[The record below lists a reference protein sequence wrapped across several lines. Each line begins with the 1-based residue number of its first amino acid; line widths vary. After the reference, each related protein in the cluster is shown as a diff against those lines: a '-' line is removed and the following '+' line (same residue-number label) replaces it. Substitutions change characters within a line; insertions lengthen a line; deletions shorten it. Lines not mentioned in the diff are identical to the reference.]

1 MAYDKLQKDSGD
13 EYKNTYFYKIF
24 YFRISN
30 ALINISMSIIILII
44 FSNIYVKERLSKID
58 TILLSSKKKFNVL
71 YSKLGMALIIPTFI
85 YLTYIVIIGIITAM
99 QYGFPNMGYLQ
110 AYRIV
115 ENPVFLQ
122 GSITINQYLIL
133 TVLTIIALYVE
144 FSLFTSMC
152 SFLSKDSISSIVSA
166 TVILILFKVLSEAKF
181 LAKEVLKLLNN
192 INFVDTF
199 RNPQIYIGTYK
210 GSIIL
215 LNNTLDLYYLC
226 YLILVIFIILGIAVN
241 IYIYLR
247 KYFKEYWFLVV

>member
-1 MAYDKLQKDSGD
+1 
-13 EYKNTYFYKIF
+13 
-24 YFRISN
+24 
-30 ALINISMSIIILII
+30 
-44 FSNIYVKERLSKID
+44 
-58 TILLSSKKKFNVL
+58 
-71 YSKLGMALIIPTFI
+71 
-85 YLTYIVIIGIITAM
+85 
-99 QYGFPNMGYLQ
+99 
-110 AYRIV
+110 
-115 ENPVFLQ
+115 
-122 GSITINQYLIL
+122 
-133 TVLTIIALYVE
+133 
-144 FSLFTSMC
+144 MC

-241 IYIYLR
+241 IYI
-247 KYFKEYWFLVV
+247 FKKVF

>member
-1 MAYDKLQKDSGD
+1 MCIRD
-13 EYKNTYFYKIF
+13 
-24 YFRISN
+24 R
-30 ALINISMSIIILII
+30 
-44 FSNIYVKERLSKID
+44 
-58 TILLSSKKKFNVL
+58 
-71 YSKLGMALIIPTFI
+71 
-85 YLTYIVIIGIITAM
+85 
-99 QYGFPNMGYLQ
+99 
-110 AYRIV
+110 
-115 ENPVFLQ
+115 
-122 GSITINQYLIL
+122 
-133 TVLTIIALYVE
+133 LYVE

-241 IYIYLR
+241 IYI
-247 KYFKEYWFLVV
+247 FKKVF

>member
-1 MAYDKLQKDSGD
+1 
-13 EYKNTYFYKIF
+13 
-24 YFRISN
+24 
-30 ALINISMSIIILII
+30 
-44 FSNIYVKERLSKID
+44 
-58 TILLSSKKKFNVL
+58 
-71 YSKLGMALIIPTFI
+71 
-85 YLTYIVIIGIITAM
+85 
-99 QYGFPNMGYLQ
+99 MGYLQ

-241 IYIYLR
+241 IYI
-247 KYFKEYWFLVV
+247 FKKVF